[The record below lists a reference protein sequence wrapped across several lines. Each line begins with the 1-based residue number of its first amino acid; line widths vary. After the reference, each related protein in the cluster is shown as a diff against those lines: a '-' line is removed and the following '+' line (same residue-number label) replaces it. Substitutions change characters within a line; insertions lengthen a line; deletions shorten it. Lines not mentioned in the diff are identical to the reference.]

1 MKIVTFVELD
11 TDAFDDTTSP
21 IAQTTW
27 RFAEPTHYLPADIE
41 CIPSIASVSYSAA
54 TVSLGE
60 NLGERARLTITFRDH
75 RHVMD
80 VESFDSGTFFGKW
93 RARYGLKLRGR
104 AVRLIRGAVGQ
115 SIEDMETRHFFVDTT
130 DGPTPDG
137 IYTIVAKDLLKFAD
151 DDRSQAP
158 VLSNGSLA
166 SGIDDADASLALS
179 PTGIGD
185 LEYPASGHACIGGK
199 EIVAF
204 TRSSDTLSITRGQL
218 GTSAIEHSTGDRV
231 QLVLY
236 YDGDDVADIIN
247 DLLTNYANVDSD
259 YIPLTE
265 WQAETAANLGG
276 VIYARA
282 ITEPTAVGKLL
293 AELIEQAALALWW
306 DEQAQLVRL
315 QVLREI
321 ATDANLWDEETIL
334 EKSLKVKDQ
343 PNKRISQIWT
353 YYGQR
358 NPADRGDN
366 EDNYRAALAD
376 VDLELQGEYGSPEIR
391 KIMGAWV
398 ATENAAQRLNQIQ
411 LSRFRDPP
419 RKFNFDLFHGA
430 AVSPGGGY
438 RLRWR
443 QNQNADGSIVEEGA
457 PIQVTKVA
465 VEPGVVHV
473 EAEEMLASGVI
484 VLRHTVILTTTG
496 SVLTWEVPDSFND
509 ADNII
514 ECIGGGG
521 GTGDTAPGDGGFG
534 GKGGGGGAYASISN
548 AALSGSPNPSIQYRV
563 GSGGNGNP
571 AGGTDGG
578 DTWFNG
584 ASFGAATVGARGGG
598 AGVGRTSGG
607 AGGSAGSSTGTVK
620 FSGGNGGNGGVN
632 GGGGGGGGGAAGPH
646 GDGGDGGAGT
656 SGNSE
661 NGASGG
667 GGGADGGSDGG
678 NAIGGGDVNAAGRG
692 GNNRFGFGRG
702 VPGTPNGANG
712 GGGCGNGE
720 QDDSGEVGAGSAE
733 QLWTQ
738 TIAPIFS
745 AGPGAG
751 SAGGGER
758 SLGENGA
765 LYGGGGG
772 GGGGRATPGG
782 GDGAQ
787 GVIAISWT
795 VAS

>member
-1 MKIVTFVELD
+1 MKIVTFVEID
-11 TDAFDDTTSP
+11 TDDFGDTSSP

-27 RFAEPTHYLPADIE
+27 RFAEPTHYLPAEIE

-60 NLGERARLTITFRDH
+60 NLGERARLTVSFRDH
-75 RHVMD
+75 KHVMNG
-80 VESFDSGTFFGKW
+80 ESFDSGTFFGKW
-93 RARYGLKLRGR
+93 RARYGQKLRGR

-115 SIEDMETRHFFVDTT
+115 AVEDMETRHFFIDTT

-137 IYTIVAKDLLKFAD
+137 IYSIVAKDLLKFAD
-151 DDRSQAP
+151 DARSQAP

-166 SGIDDADASLALS
+166 SGIDDEDASLALS

-199 EIVAF
+199 EIVSF
-204 TRSSDTLSITRGQL
+204 TRSGDTLSITRAQL
-218 GTSAIEHSTGDRV
+218 GTVAISHNTADRV

-236 YDGDDVADIIN
+236 YDGDDVSDIIS
-247 DLLTNYANVDSD
+247 DLLTNYASIDSD

-265 WQAETAANLGG
+265 WQTETADNLGG

-282 ITEPTAVGKLL
+282 ITEPTSVGKLL

-306 DEQAQLVRL
+306 DEKAQLVRL
-315 QVLREI
+315 QVLKEI

-398 ATENAAQRLNQIQ
+398 ATINAAERLNQIQ

-430 AVSPGGGY
+430 DVSPGAGY
-438 RLRWR
+438 RIRWR
-443 QNQNADGSIVEEGA
+443 QNQNTDGSIVEEGA

-534 GKGGGGGAYASISN
+534 GRGGGGGAYSSVSN
-548 AALSGSPNPSIQYRV
+548 VALSGSPNPSIQYRV
-563 GSGGNGNP
+563 GTGGVDNP
-571 AGGTDGG
+571 GSDGG
-578 DTWFNG
+578 DTWFDG
-584 ASFGAATVGARGGG
+584 ATFGAATVGARGGERG
-598 AGVGRTSGG
+598 IGRTGGGSGG
-607 AGGSAGSSTGTVK
+607 DAGSGIGSVK
-620 FSGGNGGNGGVN
+620 FSGGDGGIAGTN

-656 SGNSE
+656 SGNSS
-661 NGASGG
+661 NGSSGG
-667 GGGADGGSDGG
+667 GGGADGGDDGDS
-678 NAIGGGDVNAAGRG
+678 AGGGSFNPGRG

-702 VPGTPNGANG
+702 VPGTPNGTNG

-720 QDDSGEVGAGSAE
+720 QDASGEVGLGSAE
-733 QLWTQ
+733 QMWTQ

-751 SAGGGER
+751 AAGGGER
-758 SLGENGA
+758 SNGETGA

-772 GGGGRATPGG
+772 GGGGRAAGG
-782 GDGAQ
+782 GHGAQ